1 LALLAMVPFP
11 RKRMSFKGFEFS
23 KVFILQL
30 ERSGKPW
37 EVLSFPYTYF

>member
-1 LALLAMVPFP
+1 
-11 RKRMSFKGFEFS
+11 MSFKGFEFN

-37 EVLSFPYTYF
+37 EVLSFSYT